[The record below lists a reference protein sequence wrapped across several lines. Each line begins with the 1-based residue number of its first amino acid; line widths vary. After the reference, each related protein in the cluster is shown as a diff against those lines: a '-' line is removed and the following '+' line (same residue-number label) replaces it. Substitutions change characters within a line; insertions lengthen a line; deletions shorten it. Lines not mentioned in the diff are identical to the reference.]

1 MSALALIAVTE
12 SSAVAAGTKPQA
24 KAHHKTPPPPQ
35 LTLGAGLTAGPGVGI
50 TMAPVGLSLEYEVM
64 AQDLG
69 SGPCPPQSLV
79 SELQRLGSPP
89 IELAGQSQDFTAPA
103 EAAPVSPASWEGLST
118 YQLPGAF
125 WSQLHCL
132 LSATK
137 DPLTVG
143 LNARIGLPSWAA
155 QMVAGAQS
163 AATNGLDFSLGN
175 EPDLYY
181 LPNLASLG
189 KPLPGEEAIEV
200 GRYLHVVES
209 LQPALAGAPLIGPEL
224 SGPRNWRISL
234 PHVLQALGA
243 RTVGVHAYPLS
254 VCRTPRAATI
264 SGLLEPSVGD
274 APHSMAWVVADAT
287 AAKVPA
293 IISEA
298 NSVSCGGKAGVSDSP
313 AAAVWAV
320 RFVLSAL
327 KTGFREV
334 RFHFSG
340 DPYDPFIVS
349 GAPNCCRGPSRAR
362 MVALNQ
368 WLPIGSSDPDDF
380 RPGRQ
385 GPAWR
390 APCRPHGS
398 VTLLLDN
405 EQRAAQTVLLKG
417 VAAGQRPGARH
428 RREPGWSRCH
438 PHRHPRHLQADAAG
452 QHGGGRDLGALRLSA
467 LRSAA
472 GGRARGNSARAR
484 SETNS
489 GSSSAMKC
497 PESWRS
503 SRLI

>member
-1 MSALALIAVTE
+1 MAQSP
-12 SSAVAAGTKPQA
+12 AAGATSKHSPG
-24 KAHHKTPPPPQ
+24 KARHKAPPPPQ
-35 LTLGAGLTAGPGVGI
+35 LTLGAGLTGGPGVGI
-50 TMAPVGLSLEYEVM
+50 TMAPVGLSLEYQVM
-64 AQDLG
+64 AHDLG
-69 SGPCPPQSLV
+69 SGACPPQSLV

-132 LSATK
+132 LVATR

-155 QMVAGAQS
+155 QMVAAAQS

-209 LQPALAGAPLIGPEL
+209 LQPALAGAPVIGPEL

-254 VCRTPRAATI
+254 VCRTPRAATL
-264 SGLLEPSVGD
+264 SGLLEPSVGNAPD
-274 APHSMAWVVADAT
+274 AMAWVVADAG
-287 AAKVPA
+287 AAGAPA

-298 NSVSCGGKAGVSDSP
+298 NSVSCGGKAGVSDTP

-340 DPYDPFIVS
+340 DPYDPFTVS
-349 GAPNCCRGPSRAR
+349 GPALVPHPLEGA
-362 MVALNQ
+362 MAALNQ
-368 WLPIGSSDPDDF
+368 WLAVGSSV
-380 RPGRQ
+380 RTVSVPGAKSVLASSLA
-385 GPAWR
+385 GPTGAL
-390 APCRPHGS
+390 AL
-398 VTLLLDN
+398 VLDN
-405 EQRAAQTVLLKG
+405 EQRAVQPLLLKG
-417 VAAGQRPGARH
+417 ARKVTVQEFTPTRTGLVGSTLTATHGAAKLTLPANSVAV
-428 RREPGWSRCH
+428 
-438 PHRHPRHLQADAAG
+438 
-452 QHGGGRDLGALRLSA
+452 LSW
-467 LRSAA
+467 
-472 GGRARGNSARAR
+472 
-484 SETNS
+484 T
-489 GSSSAMKC
+489 
-497 PESWRS
+497 P
-503 SRLI
+503 